1 VSPRLRL
8 AAFAG
13 VLAAVFLVVLLLVAR
28 SPREVRDT
36 VDAAGA
42 IAPLAFVAVGVG
54 LTCAFFPFPLI
65 AAASGLL
72 FGVAAGTALSIVAGV
87 LGAVAA
93 FMLAR
98 AGAAGAVEE
107 LAGARLAGLQE
118 AVARRGFVAVL
129 YARIVPGVPR
139 DVANYAFGLTRVTLG
154 AYTAATLLGIAP
166 RAFAYT
172 ALGGS
177 LGDLDSPESVV
188 AIALLVAM
196 GLLGLVL
203 VRRDLRRSDG
213 RLGRREEPA

>member
-13 VLAAVFLVVLLLVAR
+13 VLGVVFVVVLLLVAR
-28 SPREVRDT
+28 SPDEVRDT
-36 VDAAGA
+36 VDAAGP
-42 IAPLAFVAVGVG
+42 IAPLAFVV
-54 LTCAFFPFPLI
+54 I
-65 AAASGLL
+65 AAAGGLL

-98 AGAAGAVEE
+98 AGAAKAVEE
-107 LAGARLAGLQE
+107 LASGRLAWLQE

-139 DVANYAFGLTRVTLG
+139 DLANYAFGLTRVSLG

-196 GLLGLVL
+196 AILGLVL
-203 VRRDLRRSDG
+203 VRRDLRASRPGDG
-213 RLGRREEPA
+213 RRRDGGEAA